1 MNDLERARRS
11 SIRGSLFGMAIC
23 NALVPRDTTGFR
35 SGMFRTETSLAICVA
50 RAIIEDGGYR
60 YDKFTY
66 IKRLLEWLKGNDLCE
81 RGGYV
86 RRSVALAL
94 NAWDR
99 QLAVASA
106 MGNGGKDN
114 EDWEMRKDR
123 FDEMQKLIDKEFVVD
138 CQRDGANL
146 TCATPISLY
155 YILEDCYSESQ
166 MRIWAQQLSSLTHPH
181 PMNRVLCS
189 LCCELVHFAVAA
201 GSRTT
206 STSSFVSKK
215 LDKKWMA
222 KVFAEQVHHVWIPSD
237 DQREYIVEVV
247 NRLQPYKD
255 IEAWVAKAA
264 TDLKTTSSALDVFE
278 AALWCF
284 FARGTFREGAI
295 EAVRLGGD
303 SAAIGATYGA
313 LAGAYYGYEMI
324 PSEWISAIQTPK
336 VLEDVVDGL
345 EKLREKQHNE
355 IWDRGLADIMEF
367 EEDESQSE
375 EYSTQVSMSPS
386 QRGLLPHESKRDS

>member
-1 MNDLERARRS
+1 MDDPGRKRS
-11 SIRGSLFGMAIC
+11 CIRGSLFGMAVC
-23 NALVPRDTTGFR
+23 NALVPHDITGFR
-35 SGMFRTETSLAICVA
+35 VGMFGTETSVAICVA
-50 RAIIEDGGYR
+50 RAAIEDGGYQ

-66 IKRLLEWLKGNDLCE
+66 IKRLLAWLKDGDPGE
-81 RGGYV
+81 RGVYV

-99 QLAVASA
+99 QLAVAEAAS
-106 MGNGGKDN
+106 NGGQDN

-123 FDEMQKLIDKEFVVD
+123 FDEMQKLIDRDPVVG

-155 YILEDCYSESQ
+155 YIPEDRYDESH

-189 LCCELVHFAVAA
+189 LCCELVHFALAA
-201 GSRTT
+201 DPLE
-206 STSSFVSKK
+206 SSMSSSALNK
-215 LDKKWMA
+215 LDKPWMA
-222 KVFAEQVHHVWIPSD
+222 RVFAEQVHHLRIPSD
-237 DQREYIVEVV
+237 GQREYIAEVV
-247 NRLQPYKD
+247 NRLRAYKD
-255 IEAWVAKAA
+255 IEAWRAKAT
-264 TDLKTTSSALDVFE
+264 TDLRTTGSALDTFE

-295 EAVRLGGD
+295 EAVSLGGD

-313 LAGAYYGYEMI
+313 LAGAFYGFEMI
-324 PSEWISAIQTPK
+324 PSEWISEIQTPK

-345 EKLREKQHNE
+345 GKLTVKHIAQQY
-355 IWDRGLADIMEF
+355 GA
-367 EEDESQSE
+367 
-375 EYSTQVSMSPS
+375 
-386 QRGLLPHESKRDS
+386 